1 MQTTHHRR
9 RKCVELVREL
19 NIGMVVV
26 CEGLLDMVL
35 EGDSW
40 RLRGGELGLLK
51 LSLNYATNKSLE
63 QNLCK

>member
-19 NIGMVVV
+19 NIVMVVV

-35 EGDSW
+35 EGDS
-40 RLRGGELGLLK
+40 
-51 LSLNYATNKSLE
+51 
-63 QNLCK
+63 